1 MVGRHAR
8 TGTRGRIARAAQL
21 VAIGDR
27 GLGGVASLLVGFVAV
42 GLLTVDRA

>member
-1 MVGRHAR
+1 VLDGFPVPRPADES
-8 TGTRGRIARAAQL
+8 RAAQL